1 MNYRQLGKSGLQV
14 SEIGLGTNMY
24 GRQVPDAEGVLAILK
39 RALDSGINFIDT
51 SNNYGGGLSEELIGK
66 ATKGIRG
73 RFIIATKVG
82 GPLGQSRDP
91 NTGRASRSH
100 IMDQVEVSL
109 RRLQTDYIDL
119 YQIHFPDPRTP
130 IEETLGA
137 LDDLVHQG
145 KVRYIGCSNYAAWQ
159 AAEALWTSRMLHLS
173 SYASVQPQYSLL
185 DRRIEGELVPFCQA
199 YGMGIIPFS
208 PLAGGFLTGKYRRGE
223 AIPQGVRGYNSS
235 YFAQRVM
242 TERNWAILMRLEA
255 FAGERGYPM
264 GQLALAWLLANRSVS
279 TVIAGASKPEQV
291 EENAKA
297 TELRLTPED
306 LKELDAITRGDGARD

>member
-255 FAGERGYPM
+255 FASERGYPM
-264 GQLALAWLLANRSVS
+264 GQLALAWLLANPSVS